1 MSSHVIRLSRFLLL
15 SIILNFYIHGQNP
28 PDLMEAFP
36 DVQYQAYSSVSFINQ
51 SSISTKFLCAAQC
64 LQTQFCRTATFI
76 QPNRACLLYTEF
88 PELGE
93 LIPANKTF
101 TFRREGEFFLYQ

>member
-36 DVQYQAYSSVSFINQ
+36 DVQYQAYSSVS
-51 SSISTKFLCAAQC
+51 
-64 LQTQFCRTATFI
+64 
-76 QPNRACLLYTEF
+76 
-88 PELGE
+88 
-93 LIPANKTF
+93 LIT
-101 TFRREGEFFLYQ
+101 